1 MMPNPQAHPASAKGS
16 VCTVRKTVSI
26 NTLTA
31 NEAPIKKVPNPIHFP
46 YLGISSCATLLR
58 LYQWTEEI
66 SPFMFM
72 IPQPHQKNSYQSRHD
87 PFWHSA
93 STPFRHKHPSF
104 VYQRKKAGNPLPEF
118 SYRTRLA
125 VCDQSKPTEMAGGC
139 SVYDS
144 MLPSSELPSRGREVC
159 NPSAN
164 SKLPMND

>member
-104 VYQRKKAGNPLPEF
+104 VYQRKKGREPPCLNFLIEPA
-118 SYRTRLA
+118 
-125 VCDQSKPTEMAGGC
+125 
-139 SVYDS
+139 
-144 MLPSSELPSRGREVC
+144 LPSATNQNLPKWQVGALCTIPCSLLPNSLLEGGRSAILRPTPSSR
-159 NPSAN
+159 
-164 SKLPMND
+164 